1 MAKYKEPELELD
13 NNKTLQELRQKRKLL
28 EITIYNNQ
36 LITTNNQHYYDYS
49 LSYLISYY
57 ILYYLIN
64 HVQM

>member
-36 LITTNNQHYYDYS
+36 LITTNNQHHYDYS

-57 ILYYLIN
+57 ILLI
-64 HVQM
+64 MCKCKM